1 MTAIWCVG
9 EALIDLVADAPGP
22 LRYARAF
29 QPAPGGAPANVAVG
43 VARLGGPARFLGK
56 VGDDEFGHLIR
67 ETLSAA
73 GVDTANLRMTSEAR
87 TGLAFVS
94 LREDGERDFLFYRNP
109 SADMLLRPED
119 LDLSALTA
127 GDILCYGT
135 VALAAQPSRD
145 TILGLLEI
153 AQARGVTLVCD
164 PNLRLSLWPD
174 PEAAL
179 RTAREVLARAQVAK
193 LSLEEAELLTGASSP
208 EAAAA
213 WLLDQGVRLAI
224 ITLGAGGAYYATRG
238 GHRARVPGFPV
249 RAVDTT
255 GAGDGFLAGLLV
267 QLWERQRDGFD
278 LDRLTGADLEAA
290 VRFANA
296 VGALVVTTPGAISAL
311 PDRATVESFLA
322 RVGG

>member
-1 MTAIWCVG
+1 MAAIWCVG

-22 LRYARAF
+22 LRHARAF
-29 QPAPGGAPANVAVG
+29 RPAPGGAPANVAVG

-67 ETLSAA
+67 ETLAAA
-73 GVDTANLRMTSEAR
+73 GVDVSNLRMTAEAR

-94 LREDGERDFLFYRNP
+94 LREDGERDFLFYRSP
-109 SADMLLRPED
+109 AADMLLRPED
-119 LDLSALTA
+119 LDLSALA
-127 GDILCYGT
+127 DGDILCYGT

-145 TILGLLEI
+145 TILGLLET
-153 AQARGVTLVCD
+153 ARVRGVTLVCD
-164 PNLRLSLWPD
+164 PNLRLSLWPE

-179 RTAREVLARAQVAK
+179 RTAREVLAMAHVAK
-193 LSLEEAELLTGASSP
+193 LSLEEAELLTGTSGP
-208 EAAAA
+208 DAAAA
-213 WLLDQGVRLAI
+213 WLLDQGVRLAVV
-224 ITLGAGGAYYATRG
+224 TLGPEGAYFATRG

-267 QLWERQRDGFD
+267 QLWQRQREGID
-278 LDRLTGADLEAA
+278 LDRLTAADLTAA

-296 VGALVVTTPGAISAL
+296 VGALVVTAPGAITAL
-311 PDRATVESFLA
+311 PDRAAVESFLT
-322 RVGG
+322 RVGS